1 VRGAAAP
8 PPAPGVAAALTL
20 GADGVQIGTGFLAT
34 AESGASA
41 VHKAALHGPD
51 AKVTVLTRLFSG
63 RPARAIPNRLTREL
77 AAHEADVPPYPV
89 QSALMLPIRHAAGR
103 GGQADFVNLWAGQAA
118 PLTSARGARDYIDV
132 LVKETEAALRR

>member
-1 VRGAAAP
+1 M
-8 PPAPGVAAALTL
+8 
-20 GADGVQIGTGFLAT
+20 
-34 AESGASA
+34 
-41 VHKAALHGPD
+41 
-51 AKVTVLTRLFSG
+51 TVLTRLFSG

-103 GGQADFVNLWAGQAA
+103 AGTSRLREPVGRPGGPAHLG
-118 PLTSARGARDYIDV
+118 RGARDYIDV